1 MGFKLE
7 ELKKTCHVHIPPCL
21 DVVSYYYHLFYMSLS
36 VRSRNKIVTKY
47 MQYWISMD
55 ADQLIIRS
63 DKRLVL
69 ATSFLRRRKITLKS

>member
-1 MGFKLE
+1 
-7 ELKKTCHVHIPPCL
+7 
-21 DVVSYYYHLFYMSLS
+21 
-36 VRSRNKIVTKY
+36 

-55 ADQLIIRS
+55 ADQLIIGS

>member
-1 MGFKLE
+1 
-7 ELKKTCHVHIPPCL
+7 
-21 DVVSYYYHLFYMSLS
+21 MSLS

-55 ADQLIIRS
+55 ADQLIIGS